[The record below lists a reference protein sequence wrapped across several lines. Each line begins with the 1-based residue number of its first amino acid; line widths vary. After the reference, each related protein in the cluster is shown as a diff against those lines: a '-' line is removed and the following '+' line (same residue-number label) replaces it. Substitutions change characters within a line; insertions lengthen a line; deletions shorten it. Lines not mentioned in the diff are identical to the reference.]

1 MTIDTNTL
9 SQILAAYAGV
19 TEEEASKFLEAFATV
34 IAEKVKKGEDVE
46 VQGLGN
52 FSLIDTEHEDLRR
65 VALLLSDQ
73 IKAEV
78 NAPFSFLEPY
88 VISKGKEP
96 EVVSEDLQC
105 QQKPVDVDVDNLQCQ
120 QKLVD
125 VDVDNLQCQQKPAD
139 VDVDDLQDQQKPA
152 DVDVDNLQCQ
162 QKFVDVDVD
171 DLQDQQKPTEVDIDE
186 KHEKKIIAEVNSANN
201 PKKPWLKYVL
211 ITALIL
217 LLGFVG
223 YYSWNYYQDY
233 RLEKVQKELLLAQEK
248 ADSIARAEK
257 EAMLIARRD
266 SIAKAYA
273 DSIAQIRKDS
283 LLKVQQDSIKKAEAK
298 LLAVARAEEA
308 TKAARVSHRMK
319 DEAGQP
325 MTFKLEPGE
334 RLTLVSLKYFGSKD
348 FWPYIF
354 DANSDKLKT
363 PSNVMSGMTLYL
375 PDPTYYNINANDEQS
390 LKRARQRGHDLLKQ

>member
-1 MTIDTNTL
+1 MTIDTKTL

-19 TEEEASKFLEAFATV
+19 TEEEASKFLEVFAAV
-34 IAEKVKKGEDVE
+34 VEENVKKGEDVE

-52 FSLIDTEHEDLRR
+52 FSLIDTEHEGMRR
-65 VALLLSDQ
+65 VALLLSES

-105 QQKPVDVDVDNLQCQ
+105 QQKPVDVDVDDLQCQQKLADVDVDDLQCQQKLADVDVDVLQCQ

-125 VDVDNLQCQQKPAD
+125 VDVD
-139 VDVDDLQDQQKPA
+139 DLQDQQNST
-152 DVDVDNLQCQ
+152 D
-162 QKFVDVDVD
+162 
-171 DLQDQQKPTEVDIDE
+171 VDIDE
-186 KHEKKIIAEVNSANN
+186 KQEKKIIAEVNSANE
-201 PKKPWLKYVL
+201 PKKPWFKYVL
-211 ITALIL
+211 ITVLIL

-223 YYSWNYYQDY
+223 YCSWHFYQEY

-248 ADSIARAEK
+248 ADSIAKAEK

-266 SIAKAYA
+266 SIAKAYT

-283 LLKVQQDSIKKAEAK
+283 LLKVQQDSIKKTEAK
-298 LLAVARAEEA
+298 LLAIARAEEA
-308 TKAARVSHRMK
+308 AKAAKISHRMK
-319 DEAGQP
+319 DDAGQL

-363 PSNVMSGMTLYL
+363 PSNVMSGITLYL
-375 PDPTYYNINANDEQS
+375 PDPTYYNIDANDEQS
-390 LKRARQRGHDLLKQ
+390 LKKARQRGHDLLKQ

>member
-34 IAEKVKKGEDVE
+34 IAERVKKGEDVE

-65 VALLLSDQ
+65 VALLLSES

-120 QKLVD
+120 QK
-125 VDVDNLQCQQKPAD
+125 
-139 VDVDDLQDQQKPA
+139 PA

-162 QKFVDVDVD
+162 QKLVDVDVD
-171 DLQDQQKPTEVDIDE
+171 DLQDQQNSTDVDIDE
-186 KHEKKIIAEVNSANN
+186 KQEKKIIAEVNSANE
-201 PKKPWLKYVL
+201 PKKPWFKYVL
-211 ITALIL
+211 ITVLIL

-223 YYSWNYYQDY
+223 YCSWHFYQEY

-248 ADSIARAEK
+248 ADSIAKAEK

-266 SIAKAYA
+266 SIAKAYT

-283 LLKVQQDSIKKAEAK
+283 LLKVQQDSIKKTEAK
-298 LLAVARAEEA
+298 LLAIARAEEA
-308 TKAARVSHRMK
+308 AKAAKISHRMK
-319 DEAGQP
+319 DDAGQL

-363 PSNVMSGMTLYL
+363 PSNVMSGITLYL
-375 PDPTYYNINANDEQS
+375 PDPTYYNIDANDEQS
-390 LKRARQRGHDLLKQ
+390 LKKARQRGHDLLKQ